1 MSGFKGVD
9 CYKKAAP
16 SGRLL
21 RETDQFCKFILPQ
34 EDAKCK

>member
-21 RETDQFCKFILPQ
+21 RGVILM
-34 EDAKCK
+34 KSL